1 MDYLNDALVLF
12 AWIACGVLLAFG
24 IGWALL
30 LGIGFVPVALCFL
43 AFLCAGFAAFCPVP
57 HNPRHTGTD
66 RLTPIKQQ
74 RESEES

>member
-1 MDYLNDALVLF
+1 MDYLNDALVRF
-12 AWIACGVLLAFG
+12 AWIACAVLLAFG

-30 LGIGFVPVALCFL
+30 LGIGFVPVALCAL
-43 AFLCAGFAAFCPVP
+43 AFFCAGFAALCPVP

-66 RLTPIKQQ
+66 HLTPLQ